1 MSKIATRDAYG
12 KALVKLGDINNNVV
26 VLDADLSKSTKTY
39 DFGKTYPDRFFN
51 MGIAEQN
58 LIGAACGFATA
69 GKIPF
74 ASSFAMFA
82 SGRAF
87 EIIRNSVC
95 YPNLNVKICATH
107 AGITVGEDG
116 ASHESVEDIS
126 IMRSI
131 PNMTVLVP
139 ADGVEA
145 EKMIFEAANVYGPM
159 YVRLGRSAVDT
170 IFTEEYKFEIGKG
183 TVLTEGDDVS
193 IIACGIMVNEAIK
206 ASEVLIKEGIN
217 ARVINMSTIKPI
229 DKELIIKSAKETKAI
244 VTAEEHSIIGGLG
257 SAVSEVLAE
266 ECPTILKRVG
276 IKDVF
281 GESGNPNDLLEKYGL
296 TYKDIINSVKEVI
309 AKN

>member
-206 ASEVLIKEGIN
+206 ASEELKKEGIN

-296 TYKDIINSVKEVI
+296 TYKYIINSVKEVI